1 MKGDRKVINNFVK
14 TWIWLMDYYIGLY
27 LDLDVRIMKNFLE
40 KGIKTDKFD
49 PEKFNEEII
58 EKVKKIMC
66 Q

>member
-1 MKGDRKVINNFVK
+1 
-14 TWIWLMDYYIGLY
+14 MDYYIGSY